1 VAAACN
7 RANSEESIMPTHP
20 TILGLIDKAITEADK
35 TQDIMMLIRQIEAK
49 LDEWRLRVR
58 HPYMHHRRRR

>member
-1 VAAACN
+1 
-7 RANSEESIMPTHP
+7 MPTHP